1 MNHPRMLIHL
11 SVLCLLLV
19 QAGCVSTYKARKY
32 EKKGEWRAAYGEIE
46 LKLQKE
52 PDNEKL
58 LQLRVKYGN
67 VITNTGLEQLNRLH
81 ALNLTGRLNII
92 NDISKFVSKNQ
103 NQIRLE
109 LENTSK
115 KEVIQYT
122 SLQSIVNGI
131 DVNELVEGV
140 LRRASYIANDSKAKS
155 LTDTHR
161 IVGRFEDH
169 YLGKI
174 QLDQFEDAQ
183 RFYSRLLEVEKV
195 WAMRLCNKLE
205 KEFRLA
211 RVSYVKKYLLSFC
224 QSKGHDLMRITLMNA
239 FGSNTDIGQNVIRLD
254 VHNAEDALLSIIR
267 EQTSIDGYKYELVN
281 NANGFPQND
290 LAYLQIH
297 VLDYGNKDETSS
309 SKRNFS
315 RFKSGQRMVAN
326 PRYIQARDHY
336 QIAQNNYNVELQNY
350 NLRYS
355 NWIQAYNHHA
365 QYGNQY
371 IFAAGNPKPSSPST
385 YSLNG
390 AAHILQKIPPQL
402 QEDIYQDYQY
412 PSYTF
417 VKKYSLKC
425 SFESHD
431 FAGGSISPND
441 LFQRQDSDQYFFN
454 REVHPEDTQVRQ
466 IPPPSPSKL
475 KADYR
480 EFLRK
485 SFSSI
490 HSKIASSCEKRLE
503 TIFSEAVRDKDSF
516 TAHRA
521 LLSKG
526 TFSSEV
532 AFIHNFIPDLF
543 TEIRSGLS
551 KSDAYA
557 HYLQFYSEHLFD
569 RSVGIA
575 EVQTMLQGPWNVKTL
590 SEQNLKP
597 SAPRPLVT
605 NPDAIK
611 QTGLGQLDHVIKS
624 TFTLKNPKWVWN
636 RVCFPQT
643 QSCHHKLSRCRRFYG
658 SAGL

>member
-1 MNHPRMLIHL
+1 
-11 SVLCLLLV
+11 
-19 QAGCVSTYKARKY
+19 
-32 EKKGEWRAAYGEIE
+32 
-46 LKLQKE
+46 
-52 PDNEKL
+52 
-58 LQLRVKYGN
+58 
-67 VITNTGLEQLNRLH
+67 
-81 ALNLTGRLNII
+81 
-92 NDISKFVSKNQ
+92 
-103 NQIRLE
+103 
-109 LENTSK
+109 
-115 KEVIQYT
+115 
-122 SLQSIVNGI
+122 
-131 DVNELVEGV
+131 
-140 LRRASYIANDSKAKS
+140 
-155 LTDTHR
+155 
-161 IVGRFEDH
+161 
-169 YLGKI
+169 
-174 QLDQFEDAQ
+174 
-183 RFYSRLLEVEKV
+183 
-195 WAMRLCNKLE
+195 
-205 KEFRLA
+205 
-211 RVSYVKKYLLSFC
+211 
-224 QSKGHDLMRITLMNA
+224 
-239 FGSNTDIGQNVIRLD
+239 
-254 VHNAEDALLSIIR
+254 
-267 EQTSIDGYKYELVN
+267 
-281 NANGFPQND
+281 
-290 LAYLQIH
+290 
-297 VLDYGNKDETSS
+297 
-309 SKRNFS
+309 
-315 RFKSGQRMVAN
+315 MVAN

-624 TFTLKNPKWVWN
+624 TFTLK
-636 RVCFPQT
+636 T
-643 QSCHHKLSRCRRFYG
+643 QSGSGTGFVFHRPNLVITNYHVVEDSTEVRAYDHEGKMHLAKVIDTAINRDLALLRLSVNHFKPLKPGNSKGLKSGVPVYAVGSPGGLDHSVSKGIFSGSRVSGNQKLLQTDAPINDGNSG
-658 SAGL
+658 GPLVLANGQVVGVNVSKIEKVGKEGLGFAIPVEDIFTNLNLDTK